1 MNNTF
6 NIKITY
12 GIHILLN
19 MHHIITSILSKHNK
33 TIFNIEID
41 LETLKQNRNDISEH
55 YLDIYKNLI
64 KEIFN
69 NENINLFYDKNY
81 EYKDWVTFEFP
92 IFNKENIFIKK
103 IIILIYIN

>member
-1 MNNTF
+1 MNKII

-41 LETLKQNRNDISEH
+41 LETLKQNRNDISSQ
-55 YLDIYKNLI
+55 
-64 KEIFN
+64 
-69 NENINLFYDKNY
+69 
-81 EYKDWVTFEFP
+81 
-92 IFNKENIFIKK
+92 
-103 IIILIYIN
+103 